1 MASEFVSDSLIAT
14 ATANDTSRLIDV
26 IDADPKVSMLG
37 MVVELWTRPVH
48 MGEGSSMHVQDAKTL
63 ERERERLAPADEWQD
78 IGSCRRSSAE
88 TSGRIRSRCVY
99 VAQSSLG
106 RCST

>member
-37 MVVELWTRPVH
+37 MVVEPWTQPVH
-48 MGEGSSMHVQDAKTL
+48 MGDVSRARARCKTRGRNL
-63 ERERERLAPADEWQD
+63 HPRT
-78 IGSCRRSSAE
+78 IGR
-88 TSGRIRSRCVY
+88 TSKLPTHQC
-99 VAQSSLG
+99 
-106 RCST
+106 